1 MLRETYGRIAPFY
14 DLLDLPFE
22 HGRYRSMRPVVFERV
37 ADAERLLD
45 CGVGTGRNIPYY
57 PPRAKVVGIDL
68 SIEMMAR
75 AIGRGRALGREVS
88 WGQADITSLPC
99 AESSFDA
106 ATATFLFCV
115 LPDELQSAALR
126 ELARVVKPGGRIVL
140 LEYVLSQNR
149 LRRWTMRRLWGPWI
163 RFAYGASF
171 ERPTHEASGVPGVHC
186 GRAAIP
192 PRRYGS
198 PARCQKPVLPNRS
211 PLKNCSSPCEDATVG
226 SAVSAE

>member
-1 MLRETYGRIAPFY
+1 MC
-14 DLLDLPFE
+14 
-22 HGRYRSMRPVVFERV
+22 SNV
-37 ADAERLLD
+37 ADAGRLLD
-45 CGVGTGRNIPYY
+45 CGVGTGRNSRYY

-68 SIEMMAR
+68 SIEMITQ
-75 AIGRGRALGREVS
+75 AIRRGKTLGRQIS
-88 WGQADITSLPC
+88 WVQADITSLPC

-140 LEYVLSQNR
+140 LEYVLSRNR

-171 ERPTHEASGVPGVHC
+171 ERLTHEHLESVGFVVEERRFLHADTVLLLVAKNQSFRTG
-186 GRAAIP
+186 
-192 PRRYGS
+192 PR
-198 PARCQKPVLPNRS
+198 
-211 PLKNCSSPCEDATVG
+211 
-226 SAVSAE
+226 